1 MSPTSAP
8 SVALTFDD
16 GPGPYTAGLLD
27 TLDAH
32 GARAT
37 FFDVGEMVAARPEL
51 ARRQAGAGH
60 EIGNHSWSHPRLT
73 GLSERRL
80 REEIDR
86 TCAVIEQTT
95 GSAPGLLRPPFGD
108 HDERVRRAA
117 GMPLIMWSVDPEDW
131 RIKDTG
137 HVTRA
142 VLDAVRPGDV
152 VLMHDIQ
159 PTTVAAVPEILQVL
173 SGRGYRFVT
182 VSELY
187 RELQDEKP
195 LRPGTAYDRPGGAPA
210 GRAG

>member
-1 MSPTSAP
+1 MAPISAP
-8 SVALTFDD
+8 GVALTFDD
-16 GPGPYTAGLLD
+16 GPGPYTAELLD
-27 TLDAH
+27 TLDSY

-37 FFDVGEMVAARPEL
+37 FFDVGENVVARPEL
-51 ARRQAGAGH
+51 VRRQAGAGH

-73 GLSERRL
+73 GLGAERL

-86 TCAVIEQTT
+86 TSAAIGEVT
-95 GSAPGLLRPPFGD
+95 GTAPRLLRPPFGE
-108 HDERVRRAA
+108 HDERVREAA

-131 RIKDTG
+131 RVRDTA

-142 VLDAVRPGDV
+142 VLDRVRPGDV

-159 PTTVAAVPEILQVL
+159 RTTVAAVPEILRVL

-187 RELQDEKP
+187 AGPDGGAL
-195 LRPGTAYDRPGGAPA
+195 LPGAVYDRPGGAAPAPA
-210 GRAG
+210 G